1 VAHVEGS
8 APPSET
14 RPQGF
19 PAIGGRL
26 RQALGH
32 PWWPLVAAWL
42 LLVVLA
48 ARTDALLGLLIA
60 LAFAGAFLAGLVGVG
75 GAIVMIPLLLYVPP
89 LAGLTALDI
98 KTVAGITMVQVAA
111 AALTGLVGHFEGI
124 DRRLFVALAPAMVV
138 ASFGGAFVSKYLDPV
153 VLEAVFAGMATIA
166 AVMTLTLRGRT
177 APEEERVAVNRPI
190 ALAVGS
196 GVGFVAGLV
205 GAGGAFFLIPVMLYG
220 MRVPV
225 RVTVGTSLAVVAASA
240 AAGLAG
246 KVATGQVDWLLAMG
260 LVVGAMPGAR
270 LGSWVS
276 RRTRTDRLVVVL
288 GIAIGLVAIRMWLT
302 ILGGS

>member
-1 VAHVEGS
+1 MAHVEGS

-14 RPQGF
+14 QPPGF

-26 RQALGH
+26 RRALGH

-42 LLVVLA
+42 LLLVLA
-48 ARTDALLGLLIA
+48 ARTDALLGMLIA

-89 LAGLTALDI
+89 LAGLSTLDI
-98 KTVAGITMVQVAA
+98 KTIAGITMVQVAVA
-111 AALTGLVGHFEGI
+111 AFTGLVGHLEGI

-138 ASFGGAFVSKYLDPV
+138 ASFGGAFVSKYVDPV

-177 APEEERVAVNRPI
+177 APEEERVVVNRPV

-225 RVTVGTSLAVVAASA
+225 RVTVGTSLTVVAASA
-240 AAGLAG
+240 AAGLVG

-302 ILGGS
+302 ILGGG